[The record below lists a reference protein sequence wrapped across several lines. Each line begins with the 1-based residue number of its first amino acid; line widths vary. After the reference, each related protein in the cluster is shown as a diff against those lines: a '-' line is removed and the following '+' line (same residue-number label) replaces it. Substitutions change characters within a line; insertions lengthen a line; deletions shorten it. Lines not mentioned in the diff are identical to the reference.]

1 MHYHI
6 RHALEHVTVY
16 SYLKDEGTSLEKDI
30 IDCSLGVNP
39 CGVTPTLSK
48 EAYADT
54 FDLIHS
60 QGRASEGQ
68 LLLALL
74 QLW

>member
-6 RHALEHVTVY
+6 RHALENVTVY

-39 CGVTPTLSK
+39 CGVTPTLTK
-48 EAYADT
+48 ED
-54 FDLIHS
+54 
-60 QGRASEGQ
+60 
-68 LLLALL
+68 
-74 QLW
+74 